1 MYVIDDKFLN
11 KEFFL
16 KRCNSTLNN
25 YNISNKNTNM
35 DCKIVSKFLI
45 KEKNIYSPFLKEN
58 NNNDKNQNKKQ
69 NKKQKPNLYKSNSL
83 HKFIEQSEYYSTKQ
97 SKGTNLPI
105 QFQRNTPFLYKNF
118 YNNSSIKESN
128 GDNKLNTVLKN
139 CKSQEN
145 FEIKENN
152 DFKNIHQL
160 SIRERLHKPHLWDN
174 IDKNVLTKQRDKLM
188 PEGFQFY
195 EKLMEKENKKYF
207 QNNYIIRNSPDQKKI
222 PVLIRDAFKERIN
235 ESDIFFQNKNIKK
248 EDLLNEVSKT
258 KEKAMEV
265 FYSSDIF
272 NKKINPSII
281 KKSGEIS
288 FFKMINKKNTENAS
302 YNKNTE
308 SVKGWGVRDPVP
320 SLLNYSSSN
329 FNPLNPSIRNF
340 CKTKENIF
348 DECNKKC
355 KGYNPPNKQKSLS
368 EFIDLTNVT
377 ASNYN
382 NDYNKIIN
390 KNPNVFKKKED
401 MFTEYYNIYYNNDN
415 SISEKSFYKFCP
427 SLINHNKLSSKI
439 CSSSKINNNE
449 SQFSNSNN
457 Y

>member
-1 MYVIDDKFLN
+1 VIDDKFLN

-16 KRCNSTLNN
+16 KRCNSTLSK
-25 YNISNKNTNM
+25 YNISNKNPNM
-35 DCKIVSKFLI
+35 DCKTTRKFLI
-45 KEKNIYSPFLKEN
+45 KDKSIYEPFLKEN
-58 NNNDKNQNKKQ
+58 NNNDKNQ

-83 HKFIEQSEYYSTKQ
+83 HKFIEQSEYYLTKQ

-118 YNNSSIKESN
+118 YNNSFIKEN
-128 GDNKLNTVLKN
+128 NEDNKLNTVLKN

-145 FEIKENN
+145 LEIKENN
-152 DFKNIHQL
+152 DFKNIHRL
-160 SIRERLHKPHLWDN
+160 TIRERLHKPHLWDN
-174 IDKNVLTKQRDKLM
+174 IDKNILTKQRDKLM

-207 QNNYIIRNSPDQKKI
+207 QNNYIIRKSPDQKKI
-222 PVLIRDAFKERIN
+222 PVLIRDTFKERIN

-248 EDLLNEVSKT
+248 EDLPNEVSKT
-258 KEKAMEV
+258 KEKAMEA

-288 FFKMINKKNTENAS
+288 FFKKINKKNTENAS

-308 SVKGWGVRDPVP
+308 SVRGWGVRDPVP

-368 EFIDLTNVT
+368 EFFDLTNVT

-390 KNPNVFKKKED
+390 KNPNVFRKKED
-401 MFTEYYNIYYNNDN
+401 MFTEYYNLYYNNYN
-415 SISEKSFYKFCP
+415 SISEKPFYKFCP
-427 SLINHNKLSSKI
+427 SLINYNKLSSKI